1 MTKRKQSF
9 SAVVARDEIAKRRID
24 CTGCRT
30 PRAALNHALAIWDY
44 ERFGEPR
51 YIDIYR
57 GSKMIAAYDLDPD
70 YGTYVRVG

>member
-9 SAVVARDEIAKRRID
+9 SAVVARDELAKRRFD
-24 CTGCRT
+24 CTGCKT
-30 PRAALNHALAIWDY
+30 PRGALEHALAVWDY
-44 ERFGEPR
+44 ERFGEPYR
-51 YIDIYR
+51 VDIYR